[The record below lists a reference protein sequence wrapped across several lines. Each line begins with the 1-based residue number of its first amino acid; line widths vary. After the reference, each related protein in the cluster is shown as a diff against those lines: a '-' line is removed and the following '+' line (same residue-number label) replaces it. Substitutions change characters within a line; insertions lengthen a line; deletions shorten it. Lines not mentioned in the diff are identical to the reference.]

1 MSAWHLKFTVRT
13 EGAGRWDYDR
23 FGNEVWVPGPLEDV
37 PVFSW
42 AVVKTQEIG
51 EDSVLRTIDDLEIL
65 APPDTFSPEQSVTL
79 PDGTV
84 WQIQGNPE
92 DINHNPYWAPGLVT
106 YHARK
111 TEG

>member
-1 MSAWHLKFTVRT
+1 MSVWPLKFTVQT
-13 EGAGRWDYDR
+13 QGEGHWEKDR
-23 FGNEVWVPGPLEDV
+23 FNNDKWVPGELEDV

-51 EDSVLRTIDDLEIL
+51 GDSVLRTIDDLEIM
-65 APPDTFSPEQSVTL
+65 APPGTFTPEGSVSL

-92 DINHNPYWAPGLVT
+92 DVNNNPYWSPGLVT